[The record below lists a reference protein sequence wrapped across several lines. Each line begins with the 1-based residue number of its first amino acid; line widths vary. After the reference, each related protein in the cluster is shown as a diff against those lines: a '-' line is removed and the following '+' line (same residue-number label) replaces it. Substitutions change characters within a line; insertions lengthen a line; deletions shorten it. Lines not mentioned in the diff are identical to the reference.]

1 MPLPP
6 TDSGGGQ
13 LQADPGLVRVRGS
26 SKGARVGHLGIRCL
40 SRSTRAGEGGRG
52 SSIRR
57 TPGVR
62 FSPAPAPCQTR
73 RGPCMGQEAR
83 AALRVVPN
91 SGSRRLCRPR
101 PIPSSRSSACDA
113 SKPQLAPA
121 DPAHAAG
128 LCELPSCDASGA
140 PGSFRPVSPREP
152 SPGLLRCD
160 QPSALSERPRPQ
172 EDRAARAR
180 AARFLL
186 ETSSR
191 ISTEGTLATRLK
203 MQRNLQRESCV
214 GF

>member
-1 MPLPP
+1 M
-6 TDSGGGQ
+6 
-13 LQADPGLVRVRGS
+13 RVRGS

-73 RGPCMGQEAR
+73 RGPCMGQEAC

-101 PIPSSRSSACDA
+101 PVPSSRSSACDA

-140 PGSFRPVSPREP
+140 LGSFRRFLPGSPAA
-152 SPGLLRCD
+152 LLRCD

-180 AARFLL
+180 ATRFLL

>member
-101 PIPSSRSSACDA
+101 PVPSSRSSACDA

-128 LCELPSCDASGA
+128 LCELPSCGASGA
-140 PGSFRPVSPREP
+140 PGSFHRFLPGSPALGCCAVTSRPPSAKGRARRKTGPPGREP
-152 SPGLLRCD
+152 RD
-160 QPSALSERPRPQ
+160 
-172 EDRAARAR
+172 
-180 AARFLL
+180 
-186 ETSSR
+186 
-191 ISTEGTLATRLK
+191 
-203 MQRNLQRESCV
+203 SC
-214 GF
+214 